1 MRKIVICIVICCLS
15 FMCAVPAVSMTINEL
30 QRQAQ
35 RGDAEAQY
43 YLAVMYLSGVN
54 VRQNYSEGQKWLRK
68 AADQGHEDALCLL
81 GLCYYDGDM
90 GFRRNYAQAAKYLAP
105 AANKGYVEAQFALA
119 DLYFNGE
126 GVKRN
131 LPQAF
136 KLYLSAASQGM
147 PEAQH
152 NVGVMYYNGYGVKRN
167 TSEAIKW
174 WKTAAK
180 NGNQEASQALRE
192 LQAAQNQQRQL
203 QELQA
208 LGALGEILG
217 LFSGGYDSY
226 QSSGR
231 RESPSERGTECYY
244 CFKTGSCQTCKGT
257 GRVTKANY
265 KYNPETDPDSW
276 MTYEDTCNDCQGT
289 GRCEYCG
296 GSGII
301 R

>member
-1 MRKIVICIVICCLS
+1 MGIKR
-15 FMCAVPAVSMTINEL
+15 
-30 QRQAQ
+30 
-35 RGDAEAQY
+35 
-43 YLAVMYLSGVN
+43 
-54 VRQNYSEGQKWLRK
+54 NYS
-68 AADQGHEDALCLL
+68 
-81 GLCYYDGDM
+81 
-90 GFRRNYAQAAKYLAP
+90 QAVKYLLP
-105 AANKGYVEAQFALA
+105 AANRSNLAEPQFALA
-119 DLYFNGE
+119 NLYLNGQ

-131 LPQAF
+131 LSQAF
-136 KLYLSAASQGM
+136 KLYLSAASKGM

-174 WKTAAK
+174 WQTAAK
-180 NGNQEASQALRE
+180 NGNQDASQALRE

-217 LFSGGYDSY
+217 LFSDGYSSGGYDSY

-231 RESPSERGTECYY
+231 RASPNERGSECYY
-244 CFKTGSCQTCKGT
+244 CFKTGSCHTCKGT
-257 GRVTKANY
+257 GRITKANY
-265 KYNPETDPDSW
+265 NYNPDTDPDSW
-276 MTYEDTCNDCQGT
+276 RTYEDTCNDCQGT